1 MGMAYYELEREFI
14 EEPCTLRASFV
25 YVCRGRDRYLIQ
37 PTGVKGSIEVWR
49 LETGE
54 YVIVDVYRSSC
65 KSGFEFEVYT
75 LHVDK
80 DNANLSK
87 VMHGVARH
95 FALALKVALE
105 KVDCRGGE
113 HEA

>member
-1 MGMAYYELEREFI
+1 MTYYVLEREFI
-14 EEPCTLRASFV
+14 EEPCTLKASFV

-37 PTGVKGSIEVWR
+37 PSATKGNIEVWR
-49 LETGE
+49 LGPGE
-54 YVIVDVYRSSC
+54 YIVVDVFRSSC

-80 DNANLSK
+80 DNASLSK

-95 FALALKVALE
+95 FALALKAALE
-105 KVDCRGGE
+105 KVDCRGGRRE
-113 HEA
+113 T

>member
-1 MGMAYYELEREFI
+1 LE
-14 EEPCTLRASFV
+14 P
-25 YVCRGRDRYLIQ
+25 
-37 PTGVKGSIEVWR
+37 
-49 LETGE
+49 GE
-54 YVIVDVYRSSC
+54 YVIVDVFRSSC

-87 VMHGVARH
+87 VMHGVAKH

-105 KVDCRGGE
+105 KVDCRGWR
-113 HEA
+113 